1 MFLQDSII
9 KRYNLLMSKRIRYF
23 ISSLLAT
30 VGFYFFLSLPYE
42 SHYYGLLVGVVLVVF
57 CFWFGLGIIFDKS
70 IYIRLMSIV
79 MPVAFFVG
87 FALFATLLPQ
97 GVLLTF
103 VYSLFFGLISYIMF
117 LVENVFLVA
126 IGFRT
131 PPLYRSAYTVGLI
144 LLLLT
149 SFFLFDSL
157 FSFKFNYWLNMIL
170 VFGISVIIF
179 LYIFFSVTIEL
190 ANDGKDKNVWYQI
203 LIPSLLVSEIVLVL
217 SFWPVGIFKG
227 SIYLVMIVYII
238 SGLMQAE
245 LRERLFKRTW
255 MVFIWVGVATVLGI
269 ILTGISGS

>member
-1 MFLQDSII
+1 
-9 KRYNLLMSKRIRYF
+9 MSKKLKYL

-42 SHYYGLLVGVVLVVF
+42 SHYYGLLVGVVLIIF
-57 CFWFGLGIIFDKS
+57 CFWFGLGIVFDKS

-79 MPVAFFVG
+79 MPVAFFIG

-97 GVLLTF
+97 NFLL
-103 VYSLFFGLISYIMF
+103 SLFYSFFFGIISYAMF

-131 PPLYRSAYTVGLI
+131 PPLYRAAYAVGLI

-157 FSFKFNYWLNMIL
+157 FSFKFIYWLNMLL
-170 VFGISVIIF
+170 VFVISMVIF

-190 ANDGKDKNVWYQI
+190 PDDGKNKNVWYYV
-203 LIPSLLVSEIVLVL
+203 LVPSLLMSEMALVL
-217 SFWPVGIFKG
+217 SFWSVGIFKG
-227 SIYLVMIVYII
+227 SIYLVMIVYIL
-238 SGLMQAE
+238 SGLMHAE
-245 LRERLFKRTW
+245 LRERLFKKTW
-255 MVFIWVGVATVLGI
+255 LVFVWIGVATILGVF
-269 ILTGISGS
+269 LTGISNN

>member
-1 MFLQDSII
+1 
-9 KRYNLLMSKRIRYF
+9 MSKRFKYF

-30 VGFYFFLSLPYE
+30 VGFYFFLGLPYE
-42 SHYYGLLVGVVLVVF
+42 SHYYGLLVGIVLIIF
-57 CFWFGLGIIFDKS
+57 CFWFGLGIVFDKS
-70 IYIRLMSIV
+70 VYIRLMSIV
-79 MPVAFFVG
+79 MPTAFFIG
-87 FALFATLLPQ
+87 FALFAILLPQ
-97 GVLLTF
+97 NLILSLM
-103 VYSLFFGLISYIMF
+103 YSLFFGFICYAMF

-131 PPLYRSAYTVGLI
+131 PPLYRAAYTVGLI

-157 FSFKFNYWLNMIL
+157 FSFKLVYWLNIL
-170 VFGISVIIF
+170 FVFAISMIIF

-190 ANDGKDKNVWYQI
+190 ANDGKDKNIWYYI
-203 LIPSLLVSEIVLVL
+203 LMPALLVSEIALIL

-238 SGLMQAE
+238 NGLLHAE
-245 LRERLFKRTW
+245 LRGRLFKRTW
-255 MVFIWVGVATVLGI
+255 LVFVWVGVATVLGI

>member
-1 MFLQDSII
+1 
-9 KRYNLLMSKRIRYF
+9 MSKRFRYL

-42 SHYYGLLVGVVLVVF
+42 SHYYGLLVGIVLIIF
-57 CFWFGLGIIFDKS
+57 CFWFGLGIVFDKS

-87 FALFATLLPQ
+87 FSLFATLLPQ
-97 GVLLTF
+97 TFLLTIL
-103 VYSLFFGLISYIMF
+103 YSVFFGIINYSMF

-131 PPLYRSAYTVGLI
+131 PPLYRAAYTVGLI

-157 FSFKFNYWLNMIL
+157 FSFKFIYWLNIIL
-170 VFGISVIIF
+170 VFLISMVIF
-179 LYIFFSVTIEL
+179 LYVFFSVTIEL
-190 ANDGKDKNVWYQI
+190 PDDGKDKNVWYYV
-203 LIPSLLVSEIVLVL
+203 LVPSLLMSEIALVL

-227 SIYLVMIVYII
+227 SIYLVMIVYIL
-238 SGLMQAE
+238 SGLMHAE
-245 LRERLFKRTW
+245 LRDRLFKRTW
-255 MVFIWVGVATVLGI
+255 LIYVWVGVATILGV
-269 ILTGISGS
+269 ILTGFSGN

>member
-1 MFLQDSII
+1 
-9 KRYNLLMSKRIRYF
+9 MSKRFKYF
-23 ISSLLAT
+23 ISSLLAS

-42 SHYYGLLVGVVLVVF
+42 THYYGLLIGVVLIIF
-57 CFWFGLGIIFDKS
+57 CFWFGLGIVFDKS
-70 IYIRLMSIV
+70 IYIRLMSMV
-79 MPVAFFVG
+79 MPTAFFIG
-87 FALFATLLPQ
+87 FALFAILLPQ
-97 GVLLTF
+97 SLLLSLM
-103 VYSLFFGLISYIMF
+103 YSLFFGFICYAMF

-131 PPLYRSAYTVGLI
+131 PPLYRAAYTVGLI

-157 FSFKFNYWLNMIL
+157 FSFKLVYWLNIL
-170 VFGISVIIF
+170 FVFAISMIIF

-190 ANDGKDKNVWYQI
+190 ANDGKDKNIWYYI
-203 LIPSLLVSEIVLVL
+203 LVPSLLVSEVALVL

-238 SGLMQAE
+238 NGLLHAE
-245 LRERLFKRTW
+245 LRGRLFKRTW
-255 MVFIWVGVATVLGI
+255 LVFVWVGVATVLGI

>member
-1 MFLQDSII
+1 
-9 KRYNLLMSKRIRYF
+9 MSKRFRYL

-42 SHYYGLLVGVVLVVF
+42 SHYYGLLVGIVLIIF
-57 CFWFGLGIIFDKS
+57 CFWFGLGIVFDKS

-87 FALFATLLPQ
+87 FSLFATLLPQ
-97 GVLLTF
+97 TFLLTIL
-103 VYSLFFGLISYIMF
+103 YSVFFGIINYSMF

-131 PPLYRSAYTVGLI
+131 PPLYRAAYTVGLI

-157 FSFKFNYWLNMIL
+157 FSFKFIYWLNIIL
-170 VFGISVIIF
+170 VFLISMVIF
-179 LYIFFSVTIEL
+179 LYVFFSVTIEL
-190 ANDGKDKNVWYQI
+190 PDDGKDKNVWYYV
-203 LIPSLLVSEIVLVL
+203 LVPSLLMSEIALVL

-227 SIYLVMIVYII
+227 SIYLVMIVYIL
-238 SGLMQAE
+238 SGLMHAE
-245 LRERLFKRTW
+245 LRDRLFKRTW
-255 MVFIWVGVATVLGI
+255 LIYVWVGVATILGVV
-269 ILTGISGS
+269 LTGFSGN